1 MRICPYYRKLF
12 TRILALHF
20 GLLLVALPQGLKL
33 KRRNLLENINIP
45 LNPPLFGVTQW
56 KVGESSK
63 YKVTLF
69 HPDYLEVFQLTFSV
83 VGTETRG
90 PNAQLFWLETDVQ
103 PLNSSLERVVNKIL
117 RPFGDLTRFTEGA
130 VGDVLSQVGE
140 NLPVAVP
147 ASMLSLPDQKAR
159 NWSHV
164 DLGPGE
170 IRVLAGN
177 FKIHQHR
184 FIDPQENSADVFSDS
199 RVGPVGIVKVSSKRW
214 NLELLGHEAKGGV
227 SAIFGTPV
235 QLVHP

>member
-1 MRICPYYRKLF
+1 MCICLHYKKLLAGV
-12 TRILALHF
+12 LALQF
-20 GLLLVALPQGLKL
+20 GLLFVALPQGLRL

-45 LNPPLFGVTQW
+45 LNPLLFGITQW
-56 KVGESSK
+56 QVGESSK

-83 VGTETRG
+83 VGAETRG
-90 PNAQLFWLETDVQ
+90 SNAQLFWLETDVQ

-140 NLPVAVP
+140 NPPVAVP
-147 ASMLSLPDQKAR
+147 VSMLNLPDQKGR
-159 NWSHV
+159 KWTHV
-164 DLGPGE
+164 DLGLGE
-170 IRVLAGN
+170 IRVVAGN
-177 FKIHQHR
+177 FKIHKQR
-184 FIDPQENSADVFSDS
+184 FIDPEENSADVFSDS
-199 RVGPVGIVKVSSKRW
+199 RVGPVGIIKVSSKRW